1 MSFSINTNT
10 AALGAL
16 YSLSG
21 NDSMLSQSIQRLST
35 GLQINTAADNPSGL
49 IISQG
54 FQAQIAGINGAINNS
69 QSAINYLK
77 TADGAL
83 GQIGSLLQSAYGLSV
98 DASNTGVISASQA
111 QADNVQL
118 QQIVS
123 SISNIAATT
132 QFGTKFLLNGSSGV
146 SAAVT
151 NGADLSSLN
160 IGGTFNGV
168 ALTAGGAANLTV
180 TTAAT
185 QAITTL
191 TGTFATA
198 GTAVAHAG
206 SFTINGTTF
215 TATAA
220 DTATTIVNK
229 INQSSAQTGVV
240 AVYSGAATAIVL
252 NTSAYGS
259 SAKINVADANG
270 VVLSGTGGSVGPISG
285 VDAVATLNIAGG
297 TAVTFT
303 GGLNGNDGLTVS
315 DANGNT
321 FRLTSAG
328 NSVGVTNATVGQ
340 ITVGTS
346 QFQIGGSAGQT
357 AQFSLGNYAA
367 SQLGGTAVA
376 GQNMSTI
383 NLLTGTSAST
393 AMQVISAAISQVATN
408 RGQLGAFQQ
417 DTLQANVSVLG
428 VAQTNLTASNS
439 AIVDTNVAAEMTNFT
454 KLQVLEQAGLSVL
467 SQAQNMSQNLLSL
480 IKNG

>member
-10 AALGAL
+10 SALGAL
-16 YSLSG
+16 YSLTN
-21 NDSMLSQSIQRLST
+21 NDAMLNQSIQRLST

-49 IISQG
+49 IISEG
-54 FQAQIAGINGAINNS
+54 FKAQISGNAGAISNS
-69 QSAINYLK
+69 QNAINYLK

-83 GQIGSLLQSAYGLSV
+83 GQIGSLLQTAYGLAV
-98 DASNTGVISASQA
+98 DASNTGVISSSQA

-118 QQIVS
+118 NQIVS
-123 SISNIAATT
+123 SITNIANTT
-132 QFGTKFLLNGSSGV
+132 QFGTKYLLNGSSGV
-146 SAAVT
+146 SAAIT
-151 NGADLSSLN
+151 NGADIASLN
-160 IGGTFNGV
+160 IGGTWNGA
-168 ALTAGGAANLTV
+168 ALAAGGAVNLTV

-198 GTAVAHAG
+198 GTLVAHAG

-229 INQSSAQTGVV
+229 INQASAQTGVI
-240 AVYSGAATAIVL
+240 ATYSGAATAIVL

-270 VVLSGTGGSVGPISG
+270 IVLSGTGGSVGPIAG
-285 VDAVATLNIAGG
+285 TDAVATLNIAGG
-297 TAVTFT
+297 AAVTFT
-303 GGLNGNDGLTVS
+303 GGLNSNDGLTLT

-328 NSVGVTNATVGQ
+328 NNTAVTNATVGQ
-340 ITVGTS
+340 VTVGS
-346 QFQIGGSAGQT
+346 AQFQIGGSAGQT

-367 SQLGGTAVA
+367 SQLGGSAVA

-383 NLLTGTSAST
+383 NLLSGTNAST
-393 AMQVISAAISQVATN
+393 AMQVIQSAINQVATN

-417 DTLQANVSVLG
+417 DTLQANVAVLG
-428 VAQTNLTASNS
+428 VAQTNLMASNS
-439 AIVDTNVAAEMTNFT
+439 AITDVNVASEMTNFT

-467 SQAQNMSQNLLSL
+467 SQAQNLSNGLLSL

>member
-16 YSLSG
+16 YNLSG
-21 NDSMLSQSIQRLST
+21 NDSMLSTSIQRLST

-49 IISQG
+49 IISQN
-54 FQAQIAGINGAINNS
+54 FQAQITGINGAINNS

-83 GQIGSLLQSAYGLSV
+83 GQIGNLLQSAYGLAV
-98 DASNTGVISASQA
+98 DASNTGVISSAQA

-132 QFGTKFLLNGSSGV
+132 QFGSKYLLNGTSGV
-146 SAAVT
+146 SAAIT

-215 TATAA
+215 TATA
-220 DTATTIVNK
+220 
-229 INQSSAQTGVV
+229 QTGVT
-240 AVYSGAATAIVL
+240 AAYSGGATAIVL
-252 NTSAYGS
+252 NTQAYGS
-259 SAKINVADANG
+259 AAKINVADANG

-297 TAVTFT
+297 AAVTFT

-328 NSVGVTNATVGQ
+328 NSTGVTNATVGQ
-340 ITVGTS
+340 VTVGTS
-346 QFQIGGSAGQT
+346 QFQIGGSSGQT
-357 AQFSLGNYAA
+357 AQFSLGNFAA
-367 SQLGGTAVA
+367 SQLGGSAVA
-376 GQNMSTI
+376 GQNLSTI
-383 NLLTGTSAST
+383 NLLTGASAST
-393 AMQVISAAISQVATN
+393 AMQVIQAAISQVATN

-439 AIVDTNVAAEMTNFT
+439 AILDTNVAAEMTNFT

-467 SQAQNMSQNLLSL
+467 SQAQNMSQGLLSL

>member
-10 AALGAL
+10 AAQGAL
-16 YSLSG
+16 YSLTG
-21 NDSMLSQSIQRLST
+21 TDGMLQQSIQRLST

-54 FQAQIAGINGAINNS
+54 FQAQISGITGAIANS
-69 QSAINYLK
+69 QNAINYLK

-83 GQIGSLLQSAYGLSV
+83 GQVGSLLQTAYGLAV
-98 DASNTGVISASQA
+98 DASNTGVISTAQA

-123 SISNIAATT
+123 SISNIATTT
-132 QFGTKFLLNGSSGV
+132 QFGSKFLLNGSSGV
-146 SAAVT
+146 SSAIT

-168 ALTAGGAANLTV
+168 ALTTGGAAVLTV

-185 QAITTL
+185 QAISTL
-191 TGTFATA
+191 TGTFATV

-220 DTATTIVNK
+220 DTAATLINK
-229 INQSSAQTGVV
+229 INQASTQTGVT
-240 AVYSGAATAIVL
+240 AAYGATAIVL
-252 NTSAYGS
+252 TTTAYGS
-259 SAKINVADANG
+259 ASTINVADANG
-270 VVLSGTGGSVGPISG
+270 VVLSGTGGSVGPIHG
-285 VDAVATLNIAGG
+285 VDAVGTLSINGG

-303 GGLNGNDGLTVS
+303 GGLNGNDGLTLS

-328 NSVGVTNATVGQ
+328 DSATVLNATVGQ
-340 ITVGTS
+340 VTVGS
-346 QFQIGGSAGQT
+346 AQFQIGGNAGQT

-367 SQLGGTAVA
+367 SQLGGSAVA

-383 NLLTGTSAST
+383 NLLSGTNAST
-393 AMQVISAAISQVATN
+393 AMQVIQAAIDQVATN

-417 DTLQANVSVLG
+417 DTLQANVNVLG

-439 AIVDTNVAAEMTNFT
+439 AITDVNVASEMTNFT

-467 SQAQNMSQNLLSL
+467 SQAQNMSQGLLSL